1 MSIKEKE
8 KYMTDIWTDPQHP
21 TAFTGPE
28 KLYQIIRK
36 EGRFKIGRGTNKKF
50 LEKKNAYSLQIP
62 PRRHFPR
69 SRVIVEGLSEMTDGD
84 LASMEMFLNIKTEY
98 NIYSF

>member
-21 TAFTGPE
+21 AAFTGPE

-36 EGRFKIGRGTNKKF
+36 EGRFKIGRGTIKKF
-50 LEKKNAYSLQIP
+50 LEKKCIQ
-62 PRRHFPR
+62 F
-69 SRVIVEGLSEMTDGD
+69 T
-84 LASMEMFLNIKTEY
+84 KTAKKTFSKE
-98 NIYSF
+98 

>member
-21 TAFTGPE
+21 AAFTGPE

-36 EGRFKIGRGTNKKF
+36 EGKFKIGRGRKLF
-50 LEKKNAYSLQIP
+50 CY
-62 PRRHFPR
+62 
-69 SRVIVEGLSEMTDGD
+69 
-84 LASMEMFLNIKTEY
+84 
-98 NIYSF
+98 

>member
-1 MSIKEKE
+1 
-8 KYMTDIWTDPQHP
+8 MTDIWTDPQHP

-69 SRVIVEGLSEMTDGD
+69 SRVIVEGLNEMTDGD

>member
-1 MSIKEKE
+1 VSIKEKE

-62 PRRHFPR
+62 PRRYFPR
-69 SRVIVEGLSEMTDGD
+69 SRVIVEGLNEMTDGD